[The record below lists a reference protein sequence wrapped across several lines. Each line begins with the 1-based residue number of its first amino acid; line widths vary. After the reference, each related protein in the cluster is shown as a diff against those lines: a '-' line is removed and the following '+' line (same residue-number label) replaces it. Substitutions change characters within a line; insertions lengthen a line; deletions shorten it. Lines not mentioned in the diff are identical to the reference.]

1 LSFWL
6 KILGSNAAA
15 PAHSRNQTS
24 QILKVN
30 NQFFLI
36 DCGEGTQHQL
46 KKYGIKLGKIDH
58 IFISHLHGD
67 HFYGLIGLIS
77 TLHLYGRK
85 NSLFIYG
92 PPGLGE
98 IITIQLK
105 HSNTTLTYDIVLRE
119 WKPETSELIFESKT
133 IEVTTFPM
141 DHRISCSGFLFKEK
155 PLPRRI
161 NKGLL
166 PKEILPSQIGL
177 LKSGKNVENE
187 AGEMIFDHKEFTI
200 DPRPSVSYAYCSD
213 TRFTDE
219 ILPFVKGVSLIYH
232 EATFMDDMEDRAAL
246 TFHSTARQA
255 ATIAKRAG
263 VEKLIIG
270 HFSTRYKNLKP
281 LLVEAK
287 EVFENSYLGIE
298 GCDFVLVD

>member
-6 KILGSNAAA
+6 KILGSNAAV

-30 NQFFLI
+30 SHFFLI

-46 KKYGIKLGKIDH
+46 NKYGIRLSKIDH

-67 HFYGLIGLIS
+67 HYYGLIGLIS

-85 NSLFIYG
+85 KNLIIYG
-92 PPGLGE
+92 PPGLAE

-105 HSNTTLTYDIVLRE
+105 HSSTSLTYDIEIKE
-119 WKPETSELIFESKT
+119 WKPGTSELIFENK
-133 IEVTTFPM
+133 ILEVTTFPM

-155 PLPRRI
+155 PLPRKI
-161 NKGLL
+161 NKELL

-177 LKSGKNVENE
+177 LKSGKNVENAE
-187 AGEMIFDHKEFTI
+187 GDIIFSNDELTI
-200 DPRPSVSYAYCSD
+200 EPRPPVSYAYCSD
-213 TRFTDE
+213 TRFMDG
-219 ILPFVKGVSLIYH
+219 IVPFVMGVTLIYH
-232 EATFMDDMEDRAAL
+232 EATFMDDRADRAAL

-255 ATIAKRAG
+255 ATIAKKAG
-263 VEKLIIG
+263 VGKLIIG

-298 GCDFVLVD
+298 GSDFVLVD

>member
-1 LSFWL
+1 MSFWL

-24 QILKVN
+24 QLLRVN
-30 NQFFLI
+30 SQIFLI

-46 KKYGIKLGKIDH
+46 KKYGVKLGKIDH

-85 NSLFIYG
+85 KSLFIYG

-105 HSNTTLTYDIVLRE
+105 HSNTSLTYDIVLKE

-133 IEVTTFPM
+133 IEVSTFPM

-161 NKGLL
+161 NKKLL
-166 PKEILPSQIGL
+166 PRDILPSQIGI
-177 LKSGKNVENE
+177 LKSGRNVENE
-187 AGEMIFDHKEFTI
+187 EGDIIFNHQALTI
-200 DPRPSVSYAYCSD
+200 DPRPPVSYAYCSD

-219 ILPFVKGVSLIYH
+219 ILPFINGVNIIYH
-232 EATFMDDMEDRAAL
+232 EATFMEDMADRAVL

-255 ATIAKRAG
+255 ATIAKMAG
-263 VEKLIIG
+263 VDKLIIG